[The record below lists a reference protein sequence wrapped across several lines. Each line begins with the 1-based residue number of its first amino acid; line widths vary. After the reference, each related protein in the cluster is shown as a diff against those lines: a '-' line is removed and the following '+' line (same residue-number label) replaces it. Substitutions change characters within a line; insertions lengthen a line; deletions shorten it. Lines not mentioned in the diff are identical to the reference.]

1 MSGYIN
7 TTTLPP
13 VSQNLTILFFIEIVV
28 LVCALIAI
36 ITYKNIMS
44 GSIKWYV
51 IGICSLIIGLGF
63 LIRDDP
69 SNTESDRFMFLIDLI
84 IIPAIPLIIVIVKI
98 LYEKFIVKSSITSMN
113 TGKPSA
119 AESTILAT
127 PQRTNGMVGGSKKR
141 RRSSRR
147 KGLAFY

>member
-13 VSQNLTILFFIEIVV
+13 VSQNLTILFFIETVV
-28 LVCALIAI
+28 LVGVLIMI
-36 ITYKNIMS
+36 MTYKNVLS
-44 GSIKWYV
+44 GPTKWYI

-63 LIRDDP
+63 LIREDP
-69 SNTESDRFMFLIDLI
+69 KNNDSDRFMFLIDLI
-84 IIPAIPLIIVIVKI
+84 IIPAIPLIVVIVKI
-98 LYEKFIVKSSITSMN
+98 LYEKFIVKSSISSMN
-113 TGKPSA
+113 SAKPSA

-127 PQRTNGMVGGSKKR
+127 PQRTNGMTGGSKKR